1 MASALAALAN
11 ATATFQVAGTGVIT
25 DPATGN
31 VRAVTTEVTVS
42 LFLKAD
48 KIATT
53 ALPGV
58 DVVDTVYEGYA
69 IDPVAFDSGIVVG
82 SRGTVTFGSEE
93 PVSCEVISLRLPYG
107 DTGLLGGTLNAVLG
121 ERVQLLARGQS

>member
-11 ATATFQVAGTGVIT
+11 ATATFQVAGTGVVT
-25 DPATGN
+25 DPDTGN

-69 IDPVAFDSGIVVG
+69 IDPVAFDNGIVVG

-93 PVSCEVISLRLPYG
+93 PVACEVISLRLPYG
-107 DTGLLGGTLNAVLG
+107 DTGLLGATLNAVLG

>member
-1 MASALAALAN
+1 MASALSALAN

-31 VRAVTTEVTVS
+31 VSAATSTVTVS

-48 KIATT
+48 KVSATV
-53 ALPGV
+53 LPGV
-58 DVVDTVYEGYA
+58 DVVDTLYEGYA
-69 IDPVAFDSGIVVG
+69 VDPVAFDGGIVVG
-82 SRGTVTFGSEE
+82 TEGTLTFGTAE
-93 PVSCEVISLRLPYG
+93 PVECEVLALRLPYG

-121 ERVQLLARGQS
+121 ERVQLIARGQR